1 MCILFI
7 AVERHRRYPLVIAA
21 NRDEYHA
28 RPSAPLHRWADAD
41 GVLAGRDELAGGTWF
56 GVNARGRIAAVTN
69 RRATESGERA
79 APGQIMNAATVAA
92 TVNAGSA
99 VGDATVA
106 ATESTP
112 SRGALPAR
120 FLRGAD
126 SVEEFG
132 EFLRAAHR
140 DFRPFNLLYGEP
152 GQLHCFAGGDANSG
166 ARPRLLGRGFHS
178 ISNGAMDEPWPKMA
192 RGVELL
198 KAQIAGD
205 RDLCADNLA
214 RMMKDETPAADAGNS
229 AAANTAAA
237 AGNDADDARRD
248 SIFITGARYGSRAT
262 TLLFAAPGRFEVYE
276 YTYAARGV
284 AAGRRH
290 VALTVTDAA

>member
-1 MCILFI
+1 
-7 AVERHRRYPLVIAA
+7 
-21 NRDEYHA
+21 
-28 RPSAPLHRWADAD
+28 
-41 GVLAGRDELAGGTWF
+41 
-56 GVNARGRIAAVTN
+56 
-69 RRATESGERA
+69 
-79 APGQIMNAATVAA
+79 
-92 TVNAGSA
+92 
-99 VGDATVA
+99 
-106 ATESTP
+106 
-112 SRGALPAR
+112 LPAR

-126 SVEEFG
+126 SIAEFG

-152 GQLHCFAGGDANSG
+152 GRLHCFAGGEANSG

-178 ISNGAMDEPWPKMA
+178 ISNGAMDDPWPKMA

-214 RMMKDETPAADAGNS
+214 RMMKDESPAADAGDG

-237 AGNDADDARRD
+237 AGNAIDDARRA

-262 TLLFAAPGRFEVYE
+262 TLLFAAPGRFDVYE
-276 YTYAARGV
+276 YAYAARGV

>member
-1 MCILFI
+1 
-7 AVERHRRYPLVIAA
+7 
-21 NRDEYHA
+21 
-28 RPSAPLHRWADAD
+28 
-41 GVLAGRDELAGGTWF
+41 
-56 GVNARGRIAAVTN
+56 
-69 RRATESGERA
+69 
-79 APGQIMNAATVAA
+79 
-92 TVNAGSA
+92 
-99 VGDATVA
+99 
-106 ATESTP
+106 ESTP

-126 SVEEFG
+126 SIAEFG

-237 AGNDADDARRD
+237 AGNDADDARRE

-276 YTYAARGV
+276 YAYAARGV